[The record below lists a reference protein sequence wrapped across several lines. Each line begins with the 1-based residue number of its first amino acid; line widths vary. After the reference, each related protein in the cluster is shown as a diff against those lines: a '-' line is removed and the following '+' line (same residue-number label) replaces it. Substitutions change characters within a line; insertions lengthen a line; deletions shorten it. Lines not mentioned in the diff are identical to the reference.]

1 MRKVRRIDW
10 EDYAIAWAI
19 RFLAGVVFIIAGI
32 FKSAFVVWW
41 ILAMFISLFLFM
53 VGLFEKNK

>member
-1 MRKVRRIDW
+1 MRKAKRIDW
-10 EDYAIAWAI
+10 EDYAVAGGIW
-19 RFLAGVVFIIAGI
+19 FLAGVVLIIAGI

-41 ILAMFISLFLFM
+41 VLAMFIALFLFM

>member
-10 EDYAIAWAI
+10 EDYAVAGGIW
-19 RFLAGVVFIIAGI
+19 FLAGVVFIIAGI

-53 VGLFEKNK
+53 VGLYERHR